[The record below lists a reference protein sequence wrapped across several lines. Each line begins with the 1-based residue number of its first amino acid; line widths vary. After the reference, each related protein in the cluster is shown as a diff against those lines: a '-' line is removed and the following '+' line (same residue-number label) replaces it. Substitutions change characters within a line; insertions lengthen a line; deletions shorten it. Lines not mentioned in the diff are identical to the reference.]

1 MGRVMTAG
9 DEYWTE
15 VSGILYKG
23 RKSWGQMSFIFY
35 RGGGRSKGV
44 GSLIQGVI
52 PGGVAVWG
60 GDVGPDPQHVA
71 VPE

>member
-1 MGRVMTAG
+1 
-9 DEYWTE
+9 
-15 VSGILYKG
+15 
-23 RKSWGQMSFIFY
+23 MSFIFY
-35 RGGGRSKGV
+35 RGGGISKGV

-60 GDVGPDPQHVA
+60 GDGGPDPQHVA